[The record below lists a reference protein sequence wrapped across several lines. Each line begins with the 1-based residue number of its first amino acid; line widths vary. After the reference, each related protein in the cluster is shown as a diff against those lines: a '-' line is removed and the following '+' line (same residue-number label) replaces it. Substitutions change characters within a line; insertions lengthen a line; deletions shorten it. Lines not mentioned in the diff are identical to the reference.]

1 MEVGSLLPPHDQT
14 QVARLAGKHLYLLN
28 YLSSPRKLRF
38 ELSDSGSNVHTLNNM
53 LPLNSII
60 FTKKKIYFFFENFIH
75 VNTIISVVT
84 RLKANVLIYA
94 VDIPCMPALPQ
105 SLSQTDG
112 GRMHGCTVLLRF
124 KGFPRAYDVFLSP
137 ETHHIVQK
145 AFWTT
150 PHLLRASLWWG
161 WGMPSHHPS
170 LHWR

>member
-1 MEVGSLLPPHDQT
+1 M
-14 QVARLAGKHLYLLN
+14 
-28 YLSSPRKLRF
+28 
-38 ELSDSGSNVHTLNNM
+38 
-53 LPLNSII
+53 
-60 FTKKKIYFFFENFIH
+60 
-75 VNTIISVVT
+75 NTIISVVT

-170 LHWR
+170 LHWRWKWDSEEWNHLPEQSWCETRSTLDLLVLACSALAAWVPILVLCGCSCLWCLLNQITGSLKSRTISPLG